1 MNGFTQNIAEFLK
14 GLTLGQKGAL
24 AAVVIGA
31 VALLSA
37 VAYWANKPDY
47 ALLFGSLG
55 PEDANRVVETLQSE
69 RVKYQIRDAG
79 SSIYVPRQDVY
90 ELRLRF
96 AGQGVVSDGPVGY
109 ELFDGG
115 TVGMTDFMQ
124 KLNLKRA
131 LEGELARTISSV
143 RQVDIARVHLV
154 IPERS
159 PFRETQAAPTA
170 SVVLQLSGSARLSG
184 EQIEGITALVSGA
197 VEGLDPAQVTVLDTR
212 GNMLSNPAR
221 AEGDTAETSNQ
232 LKQQRAIEQHLTE
245 KGQSML
251 DQILGPGNSLVRV
264 AASLDFSREISER
277 DL

>member
-14 GLTLGQKGAL
+14 GLTLGQKAAL

-154 IPERS
+154 IPRS
-159 PFRETQAAPTA
+159 EEHT
-170 SVVLQLSGSARLSG
+170 SELQSRGH
-184 EQIEGITALVSGA
+184 LVC
-197 VEGLDPAQVTVLDTR
+197 R
-212 GNMLSNPAR
+212 
-221 AEGDTAETSNQ
+221 
-232 LKQQRAIEQHLTE
+232 
-245 KGQSML
+245 
-251 DQILGPGNSLVRV
+251 
-264 AASLDFSREISER
+264 
-277 DL
+277 